1 MTEYEN
7 QLATLRMEV
16 KRLQNYE
23 CHSKEIS
30 FQDLQTEVVKCLV
43 LSENESHRA
52 HHHLTRKLTV

>member
-23 CHSKEIS
+23 CYSKEIS

-43 LSENESHRA
+43 LSEN
-52 HHHLTRKLTV
+52 

>member
-30 FQDLQTEVVKCLV
+30 FQDLQTEVVKCFQKM
-43 LSENESHRA
+43 RA
-52 HHHLTRKLTV
+52 IELIIT